1 MTPSLTYDRLNQLDV
16 WHDMP
21 TITLDEMRSVKLMN
35 RIDTKYV
42 LSEKEV
48 LQLLQRTLEA
58 GYRVQIIDGVRACRY
73 LTLYYDTPEREMFVV
88 HHNRKLTRQ
97 KLRTR
102 TYLESGTTFFEIKNK
117 SNRGRTKKRRTEIKA
132 EELTCFAEN
141 AEARELLT
149 SNSHYTTDELTP
161 ALITSFCRI
170 TLVNPTLTERSTID
184 LELSYEDARTGN
196 KAHIERMAIV
206 EIKQDGNTAS
216 ELKLMLRD
224 MHIAPLKVSK
234 YCLGTTLTV
243 DGIKHNRFKAK
254 IQQINKRLNRYTYDR
269 I

>member
-1 MTPSLTYDRLNQLDV
+1 MTQSLTYDRLNKLDV

-42 LSEKEV
+42 LSEEEV
-48 LQLLQRTLEA
+48 LRLLQRATEA
-58 GYRVQIIDGVRACRY
+58 GYRVQILDGVRACRY
-73 LTLYYDTPEREMFVV
+73 LTLYYDTPEREMFTL

-132 EELTCFAEN
+132 EELMCFAEN
-141 AEARELLT
+141 AEARELLAN
-149 SNSHYTTDELTP
+149 NSSYTIDNLQP

-196 KAHIERMAIV
+196 KAHIKRMAIV

-243 DGIKHNRFKAK
+243 EGIKHNRFKAK
-254 IQQINKRLNRYTYDR
+254 IQQINKRLNR
-269 I
+269 

>member
-1 MTPSLTYDRLNQLDV
+1 MTPSLTYDSLNKLDV

-42 LSEKEV
+42 LSEDEV
-48 LQLLQRTLEA
+48 LRLLHKAKEA
-58 GYRVQIIDGVRACRY
+58 GYSVQIIDGVRACRY
-73 LTLYYDTPEREMFVV
+73 LTLYYDTPEREMFTV

-117 SNRGRTKKRRTEIKA
+117 SNRGRTKKRRTEILP
-132 EELTCFAEN
+132 EELMCFAQN
-141 AEARELLT
+141 AEAQELLAN
-149 SNSHYTTDELTP
+149 NSRYTTAELQP
-161 ALITSFCRI
+161 ALITSFSRI

-184 LELSYEDARTGN
+184 LELEYKDARTGR

-216 ELKLMLRD
+216 MLKLMLRD

-254 IQQINKRLNRYTYDR
+254 IQRINKRLNRDSYDR

>member
-1 MTPSLTYDRLNQLDV
+1 MTPSLTYDSLNQLDV
-16 WHDMP
+16 WHKMP

-42 LSEKEV
+42 LSEEEV
-48 LQLLQRTLEA
+48 LRLLHKALEA

-73 LTLYYDTPEREMFVV
+73 LTLYYDTPGREMFIV
-88 HHNRKLTRQ
+88 HHNRKLSRQ

-132 EELTCFAEN
+132 EELMCFAQSS
-141 AEARELLT
+141 EARELLAN
-149 SNSHYTTDELTP
+149 NSRYTTDELQP
-161 ALITSFCRI
+161 ALITSFSRI
-170 TLVNPTLTERSTID
+170 TLVNPTLSERSTID

-196 KAHIERMAIV
+196 KASIEHMAIV

-216 ELKLMLRD
+216 MLKLMLRD

-243 DGIKHNRFKAK
+243 EGIKHNRFKAK
-254 IQQINKRLNRYTYDR
+254 IQRINKRLNIHSYDR